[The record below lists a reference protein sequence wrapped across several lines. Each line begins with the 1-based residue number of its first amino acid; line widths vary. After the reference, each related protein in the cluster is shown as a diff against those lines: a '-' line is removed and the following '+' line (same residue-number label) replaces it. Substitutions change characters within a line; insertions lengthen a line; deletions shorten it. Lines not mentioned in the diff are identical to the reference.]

1 MLARTLSKVGGVS
14 ALTKALTTLAALGA
28 VFAVPVFAQSDDD
41 SAQAPV
47 VQVQNDSAAPA
58 SVKAAADATPSGD
71 DFKITHDLNSR
82 FREETRLVLA
92 YMSSRHYGNKNIDEI
107 DSREMIE
114 AYMKDLD
121 YAKLF
126 FVQPDIDAINGR
138 FAGPLKSEYLTK
150 GNLYPAFEI
159 FRLYRQRAHDR
170 FAWVSNRL
178 NQKFDF
184 TASDTY
190 RPDRHDLEWPKNQ
203 LEADKL
209 WENRLKFEMLD
220 GLLNGESLEQT
231 RDRLEHRYQRMERAI
246 NEFEPYDVEERFLDS
261 FTMLFDPHSNFMSV
275 ETADNFNIAI
285 SNSLQGIGALLM
297 AEDGYCTV
305 SELIPGGPAEL
316 SGLVNPG
323 DKIVSVAQANEEPVD
338 VVDMK
343 LSKVVKLIRGPKGSE
358 VRLTIVP
365 AKNPNAR
372 REVHIVR
379 DEIRLT
385 EQLAKAWLI
394 QVPNPD
400 GGAAIPVGVIDLP
413 SFYGA
418 DPDDGPD
425 APTTTRDVQELLIK
439 LKAKGARAIV
449 LDLRRNGG
457 GLLSEA
463 IRLTGLFIKDGPV
476 VQVRYDNGKIR
487 ADYDDDNDL
496 CVYDGPL
503 VVLVSRNSASASE
516 ICAGALQVLGRAVI
530 VGGKTTH
537 GKGTVQQTVPL
548 NSMRQMLNPFD
559 ESQELG
565 MLKITIQKFYLPDG
579 ASTQERGVKSDIVIP
594 SINELLPI
602 GETDLDHY
610 LPWDSITPTLWNK
623 ADVIVPGGTMVTPA
637 LLADL
642 NANSQKRMTALPEF
656 DFLKQSIAR
665 FKEIDNRK
673 DISVNESV
681 RRKERDD
688 SKAFR
693 NRMEDWLD
701 KMKADNSYPR
711 ENILLALSVKQNAT
725 HQAQLHEGVLPNG
738 RPRADNYYQKIYYFE
753 DADKNIHPIKV
764 ETINYESALRKCDE
778 VASVMSDVIGTKVKP
793 ETAKEILQHLQSS
806 DPGSNFDVEG
816 TFIEYMPKLKKGDL
830 DKLLPAFFHKLVEL
844 DPDVV
849 DDDVRFDI
857 EMREA
862 SRVSADWATLLS
874 KGKAP
879 VYRK

>member
-1 MLARTLSKVGGVS
+1 MFARTLSNVWNHRGIAGAS
-14 ALTKALTTLAALGA
+14 IALAALGMA
-28 VFAVPVFAQSDDD
+28 CAAPLAYSQTSNDP
-41 SAQAPV
+41 QNAPV
-47 VQVQNDSAAPA
+47 IQVQNAPATAPVAAPA
-58 SVKAAADATPSGD
+58 EGNAATDE
-71 DFKITHDLNSR
+71 FKITHELNNR

-92 YMSSRHYGNKNIDEI
+92 YMSSRHYGDKNIDEI
-107 DSREMIE
+107 DSREMIA

-121 YAKLF
+121 YSKAF
-126 FVQPDIDAINGR
+126 FVQADIDAINER

-170 FAWVSNRL
+170 FAWVFNRL

-184 TASDTY
+184 STNETF
-190 RPDRHDLEWPKNQ
+190 RPDRHDLEWPKSQ
-203 LEADKL
+203 LEVDQL
-209 WENRLKFEMLD
+209 WECRLKYEMLD

-231 RDRLEHRYQRMERAI
+231 RDRLVHRYQRMERSV

-261 FTMLFDPHSNFMSV
+261 FTTLFDPHSNFMSV
-275 ETADNFNIAI
+275 ETADNFSIAI

-297 AEDGYCTV
+297 AEDGYCTI

-365 AKNPNAR
+365 ANNPSGR
-372 REVHIVR
+372 KEIHIVR

-394 QVPNPD
+394 QIPNPD
-400 GGAAIPVGVIDLP
+400 GGAPTPVGVIDLP

-425 APTTTRDVQELLIK
+425 APTTSRDVQELLIK
-439 LKAKGARAIV
+439 LKAKGAKAIV

-463 IRLTGLFIKDGPV
+463 IRLSGLFIKDGPV

-516 ICAGALQVLGRAVI
+516 ICAGALQVLNRAVI

-537 GKGTVQQTVPL
+537 GKGTVQQTMPL
-548 NSMRQMLNPFD
+548 NSMRQMLNPFG
-559 ESQELG
+559 ETQELG

-579 ASTQERGVKSDIVIP
+579 ASTQERGVKSDIAIP
-594 SINELLPI
+594 SINEFLPI

-610 LPWDSITPTLWNK
+610 LPWDSIAPTLWNK
-623 ADVIVPGGTMVTPA
+623 ANVIAPGGVVVTPA
-637 LLADL
+637 LNAKL
-642 NANSQKRMTALPEF
+642 NAASQQRMAKLPEF

-665 FKEIDNRK
+665 FKTIDDKK
-673 DISVNESV
+673 DISVNEAV

-688 SKAFR
+688 DKAFR
-693 NRMEDWLD
+693 NRMEDWMD

-711 ENILLALSVKQNAT
+711 ESILLALSLKQNAT

-738 RPRADNYYQKIYYFE
+738 RPRANNFYQKIYYYE
-753 DADKNIHPIKV
+753 DASKEIHPIKV
-764 ETINYESALRKCDE
+764 ELINYESAIRKSAD
-778 VASVMSDVIGTKVKP
+778 VADVMSKVLGQKVTP
-793 ETAKEILQHLQSS
+793 ETAKEVLQHLQSS
-806 DPGSNFDVEG
+806 DPGSNFNVED
-816 TFIEYMPKLKKGDL
+816 TFAEYMPKLPAGAL
-830 DKLLPAFFHKLVEL
+830 DSLLPAFFNKLVEL
-844 DPDVV
+844 DPDVI
-849 DDDVRFDI
+849 DDEARFDI
-857 EMREA
+857 DMREA
-862 SRVSADWATLLS
+862 ARVSADWVSLLG
-874 KGKAP
+874 KGEAP
-879 VYRK
+879 TAPR